1 MRSLFFTL
9 LALSISTGLFATL
22 DKKQVKV
29 RITNATGNI
38 DETLIY
44 LDLGISSHYNFPE
57 DAQKVLSNVPGVPV
71 IFSITSDNYHCSIN
85 GFSAFTSNEIIPIGV
100 SVDADGVYSISSSLI
115 DNFDETSIIQLED
128 RQLGTMFDLRSGAYS
143 TQINTTD
150 AETGRFFIH
159 ASKAATFSST
169 NADCTNNNGTIS
181 LDTDHSIVWDFINLY
196 DLNNNLIQTY
206 TNATGELTYNGLASG
221 EYNLVFSRNNYNV
234 TKNFAI
240 TGNYVVANINASAI
254 HVLTDQL
261 VDFHAVTTNANQYSW
276 DFGDGTLIVGV
287 ANVENSYTFPG
298 QYEVK
303 LLTSNQFGCADQATI
318 TVTVDQATA
327 LTEPHQ
333 EEDNTTLGMRANNLN
348 VNITTPNKATL
359 SVYNIIGQTAYTSTL
374 ENNYSTVDLN
384 NLPTGTYI
392 ASVTNN
398 GKVTSKRIAI
408 AH

>member
-1 MRSLFFTL
+1 MRSIFFTL

-22 DKKQVKV
+22 DKKQVKI
-29 RITNATGNI
+29 RITNPSGNI

-44 LDLGISSHYNFPE
+44 LDQGISPHYNFPE
-57 DAQKVLSNVPGVPV
+57 DAQKILSNVPGVPV

-85 GFSAFTSNEIIPIGV
+85 GFSTFTSSEIIPIGV
-100 SVDADGVYSISSSLI
+100 TVDADGVYSLSSSLI

-128 RQLGTMFDLRSGAYS
+128 RTLGVMHDLRTGAYS
-143 TQINTTD
+143 VLINITD
-150 AETGRFFIH
+150 AQTGRFFIH

-206 TNATGELTYNGLASG
+206 TNATGELTYNSLASG

-234 TKNFAI
+234 TKSFTI
-240 TGNYVVANINASAI
+240 TGNYVVANINASAL

-261 VDFHAVTTNANQYSW
+261 VDFHAITTNANQYSW

-303 LLTSNQFGCADQATI
+303 LLTSNSFGCADQASI
-318 TVTVDQATA
+318 TVTVDQATGVA
-327 LTEPHQ
+327 DPHQ
-333 EEDNTTLGMRANNLN
+333 EEDNTNIGMRANNLN
-348 VNITTPNKATL
+348 VSIATPTKATL
-359 SVYNIIGQTAYTSTL
+359 SVYNIIGQTAYTSSI
-374 ENNYSTVDLN
+374 ENNHTSVDLN
-384 NLPTGTYI
+384 TLPTGTYI

-398 GKVTSKRIAI
+398 GKVTTKRIAI